1 LAAGDW
7 QQAVLEFAIHRE
19 PKMSRACLAIA
30 CLTLV
35 SSTTPINAQ
44 DWPTRPMTM
53 VVPFAAGGAVD
64 VLGRTLAT
72 RAAEILG
79 QQIVI
84 ENVGGA
90 GGMTGANRVAKGAP
104 DGYLFVLGSVG
115 THAQNQTLYKN
126 PAYDAAKDFEPV
138 ILVAEVPLLLVT
150 RKDFPADNLQEFIAH
165 AKANQGKLQFGSAG
179 TGSAVH
185 LGCVLLNAAI
195 GVQATHIPYRGGGP
209 AMQDLVAG
217 RIDYT
222 CNIITSALPQVQQ
235 NQIKAMANLS
245 PKRAPLLPELKTSQ
259 EQGLANFDAS
269 TWNMVLFPRNTPE
282 PIVRKLNAAFSEA
295 MDSPET
301 HKRLLSQGIDVP
313 AKERRTPAYAASFL
327 RNEIKKYEGPIR
339 ASGIVIE

>member
-1 LAAGDW
+1 
-7 QQAVLEFAIHRE
+7 
-19 PKMSRACLAIA
+19 MSRGSFAFAALALLFHGVPA
-30 CLTLV
+30 Q
-35 SSTTPINAQ
+35 AQ
-44 DWPTRPMTM
+44 DWPSRPMTM

-64 VLGRTLAT
+64 VLGRTLAA

-90 GGMTGANRVAKGAP
+90 GGMTGASRVAKSMP
-104 DGYLFVLGSVG
+104 DGHVFVLGSVG
-115 THAQNQTLYKN
+115 THAQNQTLYKT
-126 PAYDAAKDFEPV
+126 PAYDAVKDFEPV

-150 RKDFPADNLQEFIAH
+150 RKDFPVNDLQEFIAH
-165 AKANQGKLQFGSAG
+165 ARSNPNKLQFGSAG

-209 AMQDLVAG
+209 AMQGLVAG

-222 CNIITSALPQVQQ
+222 CNIITSALPQVLQ

-245 PKRAPLLPELKTSQ
+245 PKRTPLLPDLKTSQ

-269 TWNMVLFPRNTPE
+269 TWNMVLLPKGTPE
-282 PIVRKLNAAFSEA
+282 PIVSKLNAAMSEA

-301 HKRLLSQGIDVP
+301 VKRLLSQGIEIP
-313 AKERRTPAYAASFL
+313 ARERRTPAYAANFL
-327 RNEIKKYEGPIR
+327 RSEIKKYEDPIK
-339 ASGIVIE
+339 ASGILIE

>member
-1 LAAGDW
+1 
-7 QQAVLEFAIHRE
+7 
-19 PKMSRACLAIA
+19 MSRAIIALAS
-30 CLTLV
+30 LTFIL
-35 SSTTPINAQ
+35 STTPTPAQ
-44 DWPTRPMTM
+44 DWPNRPMTM

-64 VLGRTLAT
+64 VLGRTLASRT
-72 RAAEILG
+72 AEILG

-84 ENVGGA
+84 ENIGGA

-126 PAYDAAKDFEPV
+126 PAYDATKDFEPV

-150 RKDFPADNLQEFIAH
+150 RKDFPANNLQEFIAYS
-165 AKANQGKLQFGSAG
+165 KANQGKLQFGSAG

-195 GVQATHIPYRGGGP
+195 GTQATHIPYRGGGP

-222 CNIITSALPQVQQ
+222 CNIITSALPQVKQS
-235 NQIKAMANLS
+235 QIKAMANLS
-245 PKRAPLLPELKTSQ
+245 PKRAPLLPDLRTSQ
-259 EQGLANFDAS
+259 EQGLADFDAA
-269 TWNMVLFPRNTPE
+269 TWNMVLLPKGTPE
-282 PIVRKLNAAFSEA
+282 PIVRKLNAAISEA

-301 HKRLLSQGIDVP
+301 QKRLWSQGIDIP
-313 AKERRTPAYAASFL
+313 GKDRRTPAYAAKFVQS
-327 RNEIKKYEGPIR
+327 EIKKYEAPIK
-339 ASGIVIE
+339 ASGLVIE

>member
-1 LAAGDW
+1 
-7 QQAVLEFAIHRE
+7 
-19 PKMSRACLAIA
+19 
-30 CLTLV
+30 
-35 SSTTPINAQ
+35 
-44 DWPTRPMTM
+44 MTM

-64 VLGRTLAT
+64 VLGRTLAA

-84 ENVGGA
+84 ENIGGA

-104 DGYLFVLGSVG
+104 DGHLFVLGSVG

-126 PAYDAAKDFEPV
+126 PAYDATKDFEPV

-150 RKDFPADNLQEFIAH
+150 RKDFPADNLQEFIAYS
-165 AKANQGKLQFGSAG
+165 KANQGKLQFGSAG

-195 GVQATHIPYRGGGP
+195 GTQATHIPYRGGGP

-222 CNIITSALPQVQQ
+222 CNIITSALPQVKQS
-235 NQIKAMANLS
+235 QIKAMANLS
-245 PKRAPLLPELKTSQ
+245 PKRAPLLPDLRTSQ
-259 EQGLANFDAS
+259 EQGLAGFDAA
-269 TWNMVLFPRNTPE
+269 TWNMVLLPKGTPE
-282 PIVRKLNAAFSEA
+282 PIVRKLNAAISEA

-301 HKRLLSQGIDVP
+301 QKRLWSQGIDIP
-313 AKERRTPAYAASFL
+313 DKDRRTPAYAAKFVQS
-327 RNEIKKYEGPIR
+327 EIKKYETPIK
-339 ASGIVIE
+339 ASGLVIE